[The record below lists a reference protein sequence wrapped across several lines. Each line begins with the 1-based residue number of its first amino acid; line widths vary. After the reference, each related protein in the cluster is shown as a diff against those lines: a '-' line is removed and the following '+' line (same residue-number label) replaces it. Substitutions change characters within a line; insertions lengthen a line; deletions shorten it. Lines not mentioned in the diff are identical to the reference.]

1 MSMTSRERVTL
12 TLQHKE
18 ADRIPV
24 QDSLWGTTVARWR
37 GEGMPDD
44 KPPQVQFGWEM
55 AGFGGDETLRL
66 PAERIEETDQY
77 VVAKGADGAVVK
89 NWKGRV
95 STPEMI
101 DFTIRTRADWEAVRS
116 RMTWDDTR
124 VDWAGQRKAYE
135 DAQRL
140 GLFTFASFYTGFTRT
155 CDMCGTDT
163 VLMGMADDPGWV
175 QDMLMTR
182 AQLCLRIAEE
192 MMARGFDFDA
202 AWIWD
207 DLGFKQRSFF
217 SADMYRELVMPA
229 HRLICDAFKARGKF
243 TILHSCGYVGELAPL
258 IIETGFDCLQPI
270 EVKAGN
276 DVLDFKRRYGDRLT
290 FMGGIDVRAMA
301 DPDPD
306 IVEREIADK
315 IPILKQGGG
324 YIYHSDHSIPDNVS
338 LQQYRRVLDLVA
350 RYGRYPTA

>member
-1 MSMTSRERVTL
+1 MSMTPKDRVIL
-12 TLQHKE
+12 ALQHKE
-18 ADRIPV
+18 ADRIPI
-24 QDSLWGTTVARWR
+24 QDMLWCTTEARWR

-44 KPPQVQFGWEM
+44 KPIHEQFGWEM

-89 NWKGRV
+89 NWKGRA

-101 DFTIRTRADWEAVRS
+101 EFTIRTRADWEAVKS
-116 RMTWDDTR
+116 RMAWDDTR

-140 GLFTFASFYTGFTRT
+140 GLFTFANFYTGFTRT

-163 VLMGMADDPGWV
+163 VLMAMADDPGWV

-202 AWIWD
+202 VWLWD

-217 SADMYRELVMPA
+217 STDMYRELVMPA
-229 HRLICDAFKARGKF
+229 HKLICDAFKARGKF
-243 TILHSCGYVGELAPL
+243 TILHSCGYIAELAPL

-276 DVLDFKRRYGDRLT
+276 DVLELKRRYGDRLA

-301 DPDPD
+301 DPDPA
-306 IVEREIADK
+306 IIEREIASK
-315 IPILKQGGG
+315 LPILKQGGG

-350 RYGRYPTA
+350 RYGRCPAA